1 MSAVNLYDNDTLT
14 WRHDGKL
21 YLLHVRRDEDAES
34 PREDDNLAIMA
45 CWHRRYSLGDK
56 LDDKDSGAFWQRMV
70 REYVP
75 HTDVINAARNG
86 KLTGIRLA
94 ENPDDK
100 QRIDVY
106 ESVPWETCG
115 DEPQEYLEHEG
126 VDSQYLFDILLDDL
140 TNVQCQTLLRPYAVW
155 LPLWLYDHSGLTIS
169 CGERVYPYN
178 DRWDSGCL
186 GWIIVPKAVLLRETD
201 ATSDTWR
208 ERGYEILRG
217 EVEEYDQYLR
227 GEVYGYTLYESDIPE
242 DGEAPD
248 WTETDNS
255 CWGFFGSDIEKS
267 GIADNVGCGLSD
279 AIQSGAYQTGVAT
292 QHRSYYYTF
301 A

>member
-1 MSAVNLYDNDTLT
+1 MNEVNLYDNDTLT

-21 YLLHVRRDEDAES
+21 YLLHVQRDEDAES

-94 ENPDDK
+94 ENSDDK

-106 ESVPWETCG
+106 ESVPWETSG

-126 VDSQYLFDILLDDL
+126 VDSRYLFDILLDDL

-155 LPLWLYDHSGLTIS
+155 LPLWLYDHSGLTVS

-186 GWIIVPKAVLLRETD
+186 GWIIVSKAVLLRETD

-242 DGEAPD
+242 DEQAPD
-248 WTETDNS
+248 WTDAGES
-255 CWGFFGSDIEKS
+255 CWGFYGSDIEKS

-292 QHRSYYYTF
+292 LHRSYYYTF